1 MDNETLVALKES
13 ISDWERRAR
22 DRGLSLERECPL
34 CALDKKQGRGDC
46 KTCIIMK
53 QTGQSECHST
63 PFWNKT
69 GVPFPIYEQNEI
81 AFLKSLL
88 PKEKQE
94 GIQQN
99 DIVTIFDGSYS
110 IELKDKLLNPR
121 RNISAGFT
129 YIVLATGLKLP
140 TRQGD
145 GSVNDTIVQ
154 EITDRNYIFT
164 QKQFLRLKRRCNYC
178 PKCGDEI

>member
-22 DRGLSLERECPL
+22 DRGLNLEKECPL
-34 CALDKKQGRGDC
+34 CTLDKKQGRGDC
-46 KTCIIMK
+46 ETCIIMK
-53 QTGQSECHST
+53 QTGKNECHGT
-63 PFWNKT
+63 PFWDRI

-81 AFLKSLL
+81 AFLKSFL

-94 GIQQN
+94 GIRQN

-110 IELKDKLLNPR
+110 IELKDKLLNPG
-121 RNISAGFT
+121 RNICTSFT
-129 YIVLATGLKLP
+129 YIVLATDLKLP
-140 TRQGD
+140 TRQSD

-154 EITDRNYIFT
+154 EITDKNYIFT
-164 QKQFLRLKRRCNYC
+164 QKQFLRLKHRCD
-178 PKCGDEI
+178 KCGSKI